1 MFSFKFFSKSP
12 FMTKLTL
19 KLNTFKQRK
28 VQVIDLNIVA
38 SKAIIDALL
47 RFELTIAIKA
57 HNFITH

>member
-19 KLNTFKQRK
+19 KLNAFKQRK

-47 RFELTIAIKA
+47 RFELTIAI
-57 HNFITH
+57 